1 MKRGEAAEDFPPL
14 SPKACILSSR
24 SGSRMNSTEL
34 GHRLIRHYPFA
45 SESLLNERGIGIY
58 VPPSYYRDENKRY
71 PVLYMHDGQG
81 VFGPNPFSNSSWNV
95 HRTAEEL
102 ISEGLMEEI
111 IIVGIDNYGQE
122 RLNEFAHP
130 LQSSGIPGA
139 PDIICKGES
148 YERFLIEELKPTI
161 DGLFR
166 TLPDREH
173 TALMGSS
180 MGGLV
185 TYNIGFRNPHIFSKL
200 AVMSPYFVRL
210 DLNTLREIPFYKRY
224 PGVNNLALWL
234 DIGEIEANIL
244 VEHVR
249 GVVEELI
256 EQGFVFGQNLMY
268 YEVPALRIPRRIGQP
283 ECDRRCCFSS
293 GSRAK
298 QLKPSCTAE
307 KKSD

>member
-1 MKRGEAAEDFPPL
+1 
-14 SPKACILSSR
+14 
-24 SGSRMNSTEL
+24 MNSTEL